1 MLLMPTYL
9 LSPVP
14 VPADAIPSLEI
25 YSSECIHCIQ
35 TSHSLG
41 PFQDVAIPER
51 DSPLNY
57 C

>member
-57 C
+57 Y